1 MSQDQL
7 LEKIRNNPGI
17 EQCRLI
23 DPNTSCNSRQLK
35 ALLRFGLIRREIH
48 DRRYHL
54 YVVEGKNETQL
65 ERSDPARQTEN
76 ETRKR

>member
-7 LEKIRNNPGI
+7 IEKIKNNPGI

-23 DPNTSCNSRQLK
+23 DSKTSCNSRQLK
-35 ALLRFGLIRREIH
+35 TLLRKGLIRREIH

-54 YVVEGKNETQL
+54 YLVQE
-65 ERSDPARQTEN
+65 S
-76 ETRKR
+76 